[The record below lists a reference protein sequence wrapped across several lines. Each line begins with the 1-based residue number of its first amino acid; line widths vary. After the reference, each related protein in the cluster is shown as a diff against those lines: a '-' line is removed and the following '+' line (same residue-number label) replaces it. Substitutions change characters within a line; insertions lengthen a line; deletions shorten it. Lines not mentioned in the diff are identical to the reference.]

1 LTIWSP
7 FAAKRGEELEGAE
20 PSEHVLTG
28 VGGGTVVSL
37 VGLDSVLLVSVSLAS
52 VVLAGFAIADT
63 EVAGAL
69 AGVEPPVDLAA
80 PLAAIP
86 KVLTTIKSATK
97 TTNPQGLVRRDMAHG
112 KPASY
117 LSGVMT
123 DRSRCGCS
131 SPIAGGRVSAGS
143 RRYQAPRD
151 AGPP

>member
-7 FAAKRGEELEGAE
+7 FAVKRGEELEGAE

-28 VGGGTVVSL
+28 VGGGAVLSL
-37 VGLDSVLLVSVSLAS
+37 VGLDSVLLVNVSLAS

-69 AGVEPPVDLAA
+69 AGVERAV

-86 KVLTTIKSATK
+86 KVLITIKSATK
-97 TTNPQGLVRRDMAHG
+97 TTNPKGPVRRDMPCG
-112 KPASY
+112 MPASY

-123 DRSRCGCS
+123 DRRCFESSR
-131 SPIAGGRVSAGS
+131 PIAGRRVSSGPT
-143 RRYQAPRD
+143 RYRAPRD